1 MCSSQEQTFFQVN
14 DSHEADMTMTE
25 EAVSRRLS
33 AINKTYFYFT
43 TASLAVCLVFALAT
57 IMVLI
62 IQRKGL
68 ASQEDGYKD
77 PYKEEKSLHAFL
89 RTLPSTSAAAYLK
102 VSKPIN
108 SPKLKWTHNGILQNI
123 TFNSEGDPIIQTSGL
138 YLIYCNLHF
147 HLTNFSGDTIDLKME
162 VLVNNATKR
171 QTLFTHCTNNQT
183 VFKQCASVTSSSG
196 IFQELSIFHLVNLDA
211 DDWISVKTEQ
221 YKYLD
226 LDFLPN
232 DSVLAVLR
240 YSGECTDC
248 SL

>member
-1 MCSSQEQTFFQVN
+1 EKRATRQRLK
-14 DSHEADMTMTE
+14 
-25 EAVSRRLS
+25 AVS
-33 AINKTYFYFT
+33 
-43 TASLAVCLVFALAT
+43 AVCFRVPRSQAGSG
-57 IMVLI
+57 
-62 IQRKGL
+62 GL
-68 ASQEDGYKD
+68 AGCIRPARSILPIPDLWDKIW
-77 PYKEEKSLHAFL
+77 EKSLHAFL

-108 SPKLKWTHNGILQNI
+108 NPKLKWTHNGILQNI